1 MKANEANVYFEG
13 ALYPVEFEE
22 IGPSIYVYKNA
33 LPKEMRIIERIE
45 NALAIPGTRF
55 KWERAQT
62 GFSDT
67 TDWRTCMDWKIHE
80 DTLSPRDQFS
90 ADTLDLHAD
99 IIKSLKVCLEH
110 YKPLNYLAEIS
121 YIEAINVVRYG
132 KGQYFKTHTD
142 DGDPYRCTLSAVGYP
157 NDDYEGGELTF
168 PKFNL
173 TYKPKAGDLVLF
185 PSAYAYAHASEPI
198 TNDGV
203 KYSLVIMTD
212 RNKFANRKD
221 SAVHYDPDLL
231 RANGFHVH
239 GM

>member
-1 MKANEANVYFEG
+1 MKANIMYENKMYEVD
-13 ALYPVEFEE
+13 FEE

-33 LPKEMRIIERIE
+33 LPQDMKIIERIE
-45 NALAIPGTRF
+45 DALAMPNTRF
-55 KWERAQT
+55 QWVPSMT
-62 GFSDT
+62 GFQQAT
-67 TDWRTCMDWKIHE
+67 EHRTCVDWKLHE
-80 DTLSPRDQFS
+80 NTLQPRDEFS
-90 ADTLDLHAD
+90 ADAIDLHQE
-99 IIKSLKVCLEH
+99 ILHQLKVCLEH

-121 YIEAINVVRYG
+121 YFEAINVVRYG
-132 KGQYFKTHTD
+132 SGQYFKTHTD

-157 NDDYEGGELTF
+157 NDNYEGGELKF

-185 PSAYAYAHASEPI
+185 PSAYAYAHSSEPV

-212 RNKFANRKD
+212 RNSFANRKD
-221 SAVHYDPDLL
+221 SPVLYDPQLL
-231 RANGFHVH
+231 RDNNFKVH